1 MNNAGLPLISLS
13 GAETAQ
19 ALSQNLSQTSERR
32 ASSIKRA
39 SSTDFSFYL
48 GGPLQR
54 PDPLRFHIFVPTPVI
69 WLRSTRNTP
78 HVSRCSSCAIYLDFS
93 AFAPSLSSLLMRS
106 EFFFFGILW
115 CDPQV
120 KAANEMHILELS
132 QYTKSKEDVRGAKT
146 KPCVNSTLPHV
157 NKLKFPRLSHKQ
169 HKSADVRKKCLYLLN
184 CRIQTQLDS
193 CKYSVHSAKH
203 TVCTSCCPSILDD
216 WLTMLTVRFRLGTR
230 PMPQSLFSS
239 FIFFWPFKSGSCVA
253 ASHSTNIFPNRNLM
267 TQGNL
272 CFILALP

>member
-1 MNNAGLPLISLS
+1 MSQHIAVVLIQLRRLQAFYDGVKLKLRWFQDSGTTWAPVGEYKGLSTLHRKCPCHHNPVWIHIFITDIFYIYKYTYIKKKRKSPTIWNSSRHLRKEMNNASLPLISLS

-19 ALSQNLSQTSERR
+19 ALSQNLSQTSERG

-106 EFFFFGILW
+106 EFFFWNIMMWSPGQGCKWNAHFGAESIHKKQGG
-115 CDPQV
+115 C
-120 KAANEMHILELS
+120 EGS
-132 QYTKSKEDVRGAKT
+132 QDE
-146 KPCVNSTLPHV
+146 
-157 NKLKFPRLSHKQ
+157 
-169 HKSADVRKKCLYLLN
+169 
-184 CRIQTQLDS
+184 
-193 CKYSVHSAKH
+193 
-203 TVCTSCCPSILDD
+203 
-216 WLTMLTVRFRLGTR
+216 TMR
-230 PMPQSLFSS
+230 
-239 FIFFWPFKSGSCVA
+239 
-253 ASHSTNIFPNRNLM
+253 
-267 TQGNL
+267 
-272 CFILALP
+272 

>member
-19 ALSQNLSQTSERR
+19 ALSQNLSQTSERG

-93 AFAPSLSSLLMRS
+93 AFAPSLSTLLMRS
-106 EFFFFGILW
+106 EFFFFGISW

-157 NKLKFPRLSHKQ
+157 NKRKFPRLSLEQ
-169 HKSADVRKKCLYLLN
+169 HKSTDVRKKMFVSSELSHPNTVGLLPVLCALSETHGVHVVLFRSSGRLAN
-184 CRIQTQLDS
+184 NVDS
-193 CKYSVHSAKH
+193 Q
-203 TVCTSCCPSILDD
+203 I
-216 WLTMLTVRFRLGTR
+216 
-230 PMPQSLFSS
+230 
-239 FIFFWPFKSGSCVA
+239 
-253 ASHSTNIFPNRNLM
+253 
-267 TQGNL
+267 
-272 CFILALP
+272 